1 MERCIQDEQQILL
14 HKIHILRSWEHKVGL
29 DDITDHDTLIYE
41 SIRIVVEKKLLPVLG
56 RFGIPSA
63 VTSRGTLSQ
72 ASAKTANMWVR
83 WETGVL
89 REAMFSKMKY
99 MVLDT
104 DYKKNALICSCQD
117 LNIGIFA
124 VNRRSC
130 DALIVS

>member
-1 MERCIQDEQQILL
+1 MESCIQDEQQILL

-41 SIRIVVEKKLLPVLG
+41 SIRIVVEEKLLPVLG

-72 ASAKTANMWVR
+72 AYAEMWVR

-89 REAMFSKMKY
+89 REAMFSMMKY
-99 MVLDT
+99 TGLDT
-104 DYKKNALICSCQD
+104 DYKKNALICFCQD
-117 LNIGIFA
+117 LNIVIFS
-124 VNRRSC
+124 VNRRTC
-130 DALIVS
+130 DFLVVS